1 MRLFIAIQFNN
12 RILTSLKKLQSD
24 LRTAGLRGRYAKEE
38 NLHLTLAFIGEYD
51 DPDKVIKAI
60 EEVPFEPFAI
70 ELSGMGRFGDLYWA
84 GLTENPELNDYVK
97 RLRKSL
103 SAHDIPYDKKKF
115 SPHIT
120 LVRRGEFTAPKPG
133 SQHNGKTAANLQIPR
148 TKTTVNSISLVK
160 SEFTKDGMKYTT
172 LAEICGII
180 SRG

>member
-51 DPDKVIKAI
+51 DPDKVLEAMA
-60 EEVPFEPFAI
+60 EVPFEPFAI
-70 ELSGMGRFGDLYWA
+70 ELSGIGRFGDLYWA
-84 GLTENPELNDYVK
+84 GLAENPDLIDYVK

-103 SAHDIPYDKKKF
+103 SAHNIPYDKTKF

-120 LVRRGEFTAPKPG
+120 LVRRGSFAAPKI
-133 SQHNGKTAANLQIPR
+133 SGKQNSPAAKVACPH
-148 TKTTVNSISLVK
+148 TKTSVNSVSLVK

>member
-24 LRTAGLRGRYAKEE
+24 LRSAGLRGRYAKEE

-51 DPDKVIKAI
+51 DPNKVLEAMA
-60 EEVPFEPFAI
+60 EAPFEPFAI

-84 GLTENPELNDYVK
+84 GLAENPDLIDYVK

-103 SAHDIPYDKKKF
+103 SAHNIPYDKTKF

-120 LVRRGEFTAPKPG
+120 LVRRGSFAAPKP
-133 SQHNGKTAANLQIPR
+133 AIPR
-148 TKTTVNSISLVK
+148 ILQDAKISAKTSVNSVSLVK

-172 LAEICGII
+172 LEEICGII

>member
-51 DPDKVIKAI
+51 DPNKVLEAMA
-60 EEVPFEPFAI
+60 EVPFEPFAI

-84 GLTENPELNDYVK
+84 GLAENPDLIDYVK

-103 SAHDIPYDKKKF
+103 SAHNIPYDKTKF

-120 LVRRGEFTAPKPG
+120 LVRRGSFAAPKP
-133 SQHNGKTAANLQIPR
+133 AIPR
-148 TKTTVNSISLVK
+148 ILQDAKISAKTSVNAVSLVK

-172 LAEICGII
+172 LEEICGII